1 MGRIVRL
8 TERDLTRLVRRV
20 IREESEESNSF
31 TSAIK
36 TAKQKYA
43 AGEKNPSMEKQIK
56 SCITGKRLSSLAVL
70 TTSAGSY
77 ALGIMALAL
86 ATPGVQ
92 FVAGGA
98 LAISGITLLLI
109 SESGILGGERLSA
122 DVGKLFECL
131 F

>member
-1 MGRIVRL
+1 MRRTVRL

-20 IREESEESNSF
+20 IREGKESSNI
-31 TSAIK
+31 TLTIQ

-43 AGEKNPSMEKQIK
+43 AGDRDPSMEKQIK
-56 SCITGKRLSSLAVL
+56 NCIKGNGLSSLAIL
-70 TTSAGSY
+70 TTAAGAY
-77 ALGIMALAL
+77 ILGMIALAL
-86 ATPGVQ
+86 ATPGVN
-92 FVAGGA
+92 FLAGGG
-98 LAISGITLLLI
+98 LAISGITLLLV

>member
-1 MGRIVRL
+1 MRRTVSL

-20 IREESEESNSF
+20 IREGEESSNI
-31 TSAIK
+31 TSAIQ

-43 AGEKNPSMEKQIK
+43 AGDRNPSMEKQIK
-56 SCITGKRLSSLAVL
+56 NCIKGNGLSSLAVL
-70 TTSAGSY
+70 TTAAGAY
-77 ALGIMALAL
+77 VLGMIALAL
-86 ATPGVQ
+86 AAPGVN

-98 LAISGITLLLI
+98 LAISGITLLLV

>member
-1 MGRIVRL
+1 MRRTVRL

-20 IREESEESNSF
+20 IREGEESSNI
-31 TSAIK
+31 TSAIQ

-43 AGEKNPSMEKQIK
+43 AGDRDPGMEKQIK
-56 SCITGKRLSSLAVL
+56 NCITKNRLSSLAVL
-70 TTSAGSY
+70 TTSAGAY
-77 ALGIMALAL
+77 VLGMIALAL
-86 ATPGVQ
+86 ATPGVN
-92 FVAGGA
+92 FVAGGV
-98 LAISGITLLLI
+98 LAISGITLLLV

>member
-20 IREESEESNSF
+20 IREGEESSNI
-31 TSAIK
+31 TSTIQ
-36 TAKQKYA
+36 TAKQKYV
-43 AGEKNPSMEKQIK
+43 AGDRNPSMEKQIK

-70 TTSAGSY
+70 TTAAGSY